1 MKKLLLPLVCFLFLS
16 LALLPLSASAK
27 TADDF
32 SDLKNVS
39 ADTKAKL
46 DSLIQD
52 GVFSGISDTQ
62 FGLQDKMD
70 RAQFAKVAAI
80 IFKLPIDQTLTTAS
94 FTDVGSSH
102 WAFPYV
108 EALKKAGLTDGYDA
122 TGKTYHPSGQV
133 SRQELA
139 TFLIR
144 GLGLDAAAKSA
155 KPVADSTVSDWAK
168 GYVSLA
174 LEKKLM
180 TNLPGGTFGGGEPAT
195 REMLALASY
204 EAKAL
209 FAAGSGTNE
218 PAPQPQTPP
227 ATEPEQPQQPEQPQ
241 KPSEPGNVSVS
252 GKKVLLISGERSNE
266 LAPDDLPIVNRLED
280 LGFTVDRLLD
290 RKMGPQSFDGYDLIF
305 ISETVNS
312 KYAKN
317 NIHVLK
323 TLPIPIIYNK
333 GISIG
338 EAGMSKISENS
349 SAKKEQTITITD
361 PDHPLAAGLKGDV
374 DVYYAANDIAFGIPG
389 DDAIVVATLK
399 SDSNKATIFAYE
411 KGAKNVDGDAV
422 PARTVFFMA
431 KGGMLKD
438 NATEELMEILEAAAL
453 WAVQ

>member
-1 MKKLLLPLVCFLFLS
+1 MKKLLFPLVCFLFLS
-16 LALLPLSASAK
+16 LALLPLSAAAK

-32 SDLKNVS
+32 SDLKNIS

-46 DSLIQD
+46 DSLIRE

-80 IFKLPIDQTLTTAS
+80 IFKLPVDQTLTKAS
-94 FTDVGSSH
+94 FSDVSPSH

-122 TGKTYHPSGQV
+122 SGKTYHPSGQV

-180 TNLPGGTFGGGEPAT
+180 TNLPSGTFGGGEPAT

-209 FAAGSGTNE
+209 FAAGSGANE
-218 PAPQPQTPP
+218 PAPQSQTPP
-227 ATEPEQPQQPEQPQ
+227 ATEPEQPQ
-241 KPSEPGNVSVS
+241 KPSEPGDVSVS
-252 GKKVLLISGERSNE
+252 GKKVLLVSGERNSD
-266 LAPDDLPIVNRLED
+266 LAPEDLPIVNRLEE

-338 EAGMSKISENS
+338 DAGMSKISENS
-349 SAKKEQTITITD
+349 SAKKELTITITN

-374 DVYYAANDIAFGIPG
+374 DVYYAANDITFGIPG

-411 KGAKNVDGDAV
+411 KGAKNVDGDTV

-431 KGGMLKD
+431 KAGTLKD
-438 NATEELMEILEAAAL
+438 NATEELMDILEAAAL